1 MPEICRFLGIVV
13 YMYWN
18 DHAPPHFHAK
28 YNEYE
33 AQFDINTAGLIDG
46 KLPKRIQLLV
56 VEWLLQN
63 QDALKELWQ
72 LARQEQPLHKLP
84 PLE

>member
-1 MPEICRFLGIVV
+1 MPEICRFFGIIIK
-13 YMYWN
+13 MFHR
-18 DHAPPHFHAK
+18 DHDPPHIHV
-28 YNEYE
+28 EYSE
-33 AQFDINTAGLIDG
+33 FKAVFDINSAGRIEG

-63 QDALKELWQ
+63 QDALIELWE
-72 LARQEQPLHKLP
+72 LAQQRKILHKLP